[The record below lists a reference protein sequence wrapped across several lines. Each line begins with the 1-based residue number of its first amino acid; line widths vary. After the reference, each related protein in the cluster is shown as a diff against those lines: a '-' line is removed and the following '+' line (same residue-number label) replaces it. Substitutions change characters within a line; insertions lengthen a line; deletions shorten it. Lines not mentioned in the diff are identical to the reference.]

1 MGRTMVLYNRLVV
14 LVSMFFL
21 ILASVVS
28 LQLAVCV
35 TFLTCCSPLS
45 LYMVQCGAQVG
56 VVFNCIE
63 WGVIEK

>member
-1 MGRTMVLYNRLVV
+1 MGRTMVLYSRLVV

-21 ILASVVS
+21 MLASVVS
-28 LQLAVCV
+28 LQFAVCV
-35 TFLTCCSPLS
+35 TFFNLLFSAEL
-45 LYMVQCGAQVG
+45 MVQCSAQVG